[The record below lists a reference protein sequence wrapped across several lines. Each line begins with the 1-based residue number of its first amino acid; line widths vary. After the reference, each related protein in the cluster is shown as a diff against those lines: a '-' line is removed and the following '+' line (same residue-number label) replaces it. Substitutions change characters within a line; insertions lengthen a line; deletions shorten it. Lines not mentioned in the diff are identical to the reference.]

1 MMGNSSLWDG
11 YQWDTSVWDKLKT
24 FGKPIALYGMG
35 LGAEKILQAFER
47 YGIQPSAVF
56 ASDGFVRGH
65 SFHGFPVLNYEALC
79 EKFSDCVVVI
89 SFASQRPE
97 VLEQMKRVSERFE
110 TVAPDVPVAGNL
122 LFTPALLESRRPEW
136 EAAYSLLADEWSRFV
151 FREVLQFKLTGR
163 IEHLFRCAAPR
174 RDIWELF
181 PLSKG
186 EFFVDMG
193 AYTGDTIREFLG
205 QTGNR
210 CRKIL
215 ALEPDSRSF
224 RKLSLYAQSLREGYG
239 LDIRCENIGA
249 WNRREQLMFQRQAG
263 RNSALSQF
271 AAPGLEH
278 RKVKEIPVE
287 MDSLD
292 HLLET
297 ESLSPTLLK
306 LDVEG
311 AEEAAL
317 QGCRETI
324 LRCRP
329 KMMVSGYHR
338 SDDLF
343 RLPLYLHSLNPDYR
357 FYLRHHPYVPAWET
371 NFYVV

>member
-1 MMGNSSLWDG
+1 MSCSLWEG
-11 YQWDTSVWDKLKT
+11 YRWDTSVWDRLKVC
-24 FGKPIALYGMG
+24 GKPIALYGMG
-35 LGAEKILQAFER
+35 LGAEKILQTFEA
-47 YGIQPSAVF
+47 YGIHPSAVF

-65 SFHGFPVLNYEALC
+65 SFHGFPVLNYETLC
-79 EKFSDCVVVI
+79 EKFPDCVVVI
-89 SFASQRPE
+89 SFASQRPG
-97 VLEQMKRVSERFE
+97 VLEQMKQVLKRFE
-110 TVAPDVPVAGNL
+110 TVAPDVPVAGEL
-122 LFTPALLESRRPEW
+122 LFTPELIESRRLEW
-136 EAAYSLLADEWSRFV
+136 EAAYSLLADDWSRFV

-163 IEHLFRCAAPR
+163 MEHLFQCESPR
-174 RDIWELF
+174 REIWEL
-181 PLSKG
+181 LLLRAD
-186 EFFVDMG
+186 EFLVDMG
-193 AYTGDTIREFLG
+193 AYTGDTVEEFLE
-205 QTGNR
+205 QTGYH

-224 RKLSLYAQSLREGYG
+224 RKLSLYAQSLRQEYG
-239 LDIRCENIGA
+239 LDIRCENLGA
-249 WNRREQLMFQRQAG
+249 WNRTERLMFQRQAG

-278 RKVKEIPVE
+278 RNVKAILVE

-292 HLLET
+292 HLLEQDP
-297 ESLSPTLLK
+297 LSPTLIK

-311 AEEAAL
+311 AEGAAL

-329 KMMVSGYHR
+329 RMMVSGYHR

-343 RLPLYLHSLNPDYR
+343 RLPLFLHGLNPGYR

-371 NFYVV
+371 NFYIV

>member
-1 MMGNSSLWDG
+1 MMDSSLWEG
-11 YQWDTSVWDKLKT
+11 YQWDTSVWDRLKT
-24 FGKPIALYGMG
+24 CGKPIALYGMG
-35 LGAEKILQAFER
+35 LGAEKILQTFEA
-47 YGIQPSAVF
+47 YGIHPSAVF

-65 SFHGFPVLNYEALC
+65 SFHGFPVLNYETLC
-79 EKFSDCVVVI
+79 EKFPDCVVVI
-89 SFASQRPE
+89 SFASQRSG
-97 VLEQMKRVSERFE
+97 VLEQMKRVLKRFE
-110 TVAPDVPVAGNL
+110 TVAPDVPVAGEL
-122 LFTPALLESRRPEW
+122 LFTPELIESRRSEW
-136 EAAYSLLADEWSRFV
+136 EAAYSLLADNWSRFV

-163 IEHLFRCAAPR
+163 IEHLFRCESPR
-174 RDIWELF
+174 RDIWEL
-181 PLSKG
+181 LSLRED
-186 EFFVDMG
+186 EFLVDMG
-193 AYTGDTIREFLG
+193 AYTGDTIKEFLE
-205 QTGNR
+205 QAKFQ

-224 RKLSLYAQSLREGYG
+224 RKLSLYAQSLREEYG
-239 LDIRCENIGA
+239 IDIRCENVGA
-249 WNRREQLMFQRQAG
+249 WNRQEQLMFQRQAG

-278 RKVKEIPVE
+278 RKVKEIPVG

-292 HLLET
+292 HLLQQ

-311 AEEAAL
+311 AEQEAL
-317 QGCRETI
+317 QGSRETI
-324 LRCRP
+324 LHCRP
-329 KMMVSGYHR
+329 KIILSAYHR

>member
-1 MMGNSSLWDG
+1 MMNSLLWEG
-11 YQWDTSVWDKLKT
+11 YRWDTSVWDRLKT
-24 FGKPIALYGMG
+24 CGKPIALYGMG
-35 LGAEKILQAFER
+35 LGAEKILQAFDA
-47 YGIQPSAVF
+47 YGIHPSAVF

-65 SFHGFPVLNYEALC
+65 SFHGFSVLDYETLC
-79 EKFSDCVVVI
+79 KKFSDCIVVI

-97 VLEQMKRVSERFE
+97 VLEQMKRVSEQFE
-110 TVAPDVPVAGNL
+110 TVAPDVPVAGEL
-122 LFTPALLESRRPEW
+122 LFTPALLENRRPKW
-136 EAAYSLLADEWSRFV
+136 EAAYSLLADDQSRFV

-163 IEHLFRCAAPR
+163 IEHLFRCATPR
-174 RDIWELF
+174 QKIWDLF
-181 PLSKG
+181 PLRAD
-186 EFFVDMG
+186 EFLVDMG
-193 AYTGDTIREFLG
+193 AYTGDTIKEFLE
-205 QTGNR
+205 QNNFQ

-224 RKLSLYAQSLREGYG
+224 RKLSLYAQVLRDKYG
-239 LDIRCENIGA
+239 LDIQCENLGA
-249 WNRREQLMFQRQAG
+249 WNQREQLMFQRQAG

-271 AAPGLEH
+271 TASGLEH

-292 HLLET
+292 HILEQ
-297 ESLSPTLLK
+297 EPLSPTLLK

-311 AEEAAL
+311 AEEIAL

-324 LRCRP
+324 PRCRP
-329 KMMVSGYHR
+329 QLMVSVYHR

-357 FYLRHHPYVPAWET
+357 FYLRHHPYIPAWET